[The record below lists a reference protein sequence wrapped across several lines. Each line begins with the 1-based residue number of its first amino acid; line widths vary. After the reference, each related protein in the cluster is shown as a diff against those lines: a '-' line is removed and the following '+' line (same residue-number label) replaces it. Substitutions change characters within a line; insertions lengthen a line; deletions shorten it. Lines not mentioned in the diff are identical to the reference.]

1 MFFMFVNLT
10 LFIVITIPE
19 VGELALPSFPSSQFP
34 RIIAINEW
42 YERKKARIV
51 REKRRMVG
59 KRGREEERK
68 GGREGIEEVNLR
80 CCIFSKH

>member
-1 MFFMFVNLT
+1 M
-10 LFIVITIPE
+10 ITIPE

-42 YERKKARIV
+42 YERKEARIV
-51 REKRRMVG
+51 REKRG
-59 KRGREEERK
+59 WWGSGEERKKRK